1 MVHMRRFSVVV
12 LFVWLLSAC
21 GSARSAVPSTP
32 VADPNA
38 LLVATRSQAGDA
50 QAGALVFSQN
60 GCAMCH
66 AVTTTKLVG
75 PGLAGVLTVAG
86 PTYPAGVDY
95 GGALPNGQPRT
106 EDNVATWIVKG
117 GRGQIG
123 MMPSRRLS
131 EQELAD
137 VLAYLRTL
145 TK

>member
-1 MVHMRRFSVVV
+1 MRTWIALVVV
-12 LFVWLLSAC
+12 GLAVFLVAC
-21 GSARSAVPSTP
+21 GTAQQPPANATELIPITISAQGNPE
-32 VADPNA
+32 
-38 LLVATRSQAGDA
+38 
-50 QAGALVFSQN
+50 AGALVFSQN

-86 PTYPAGVDY
+86 PTYPEGVDY

-145 TK
+145 NK

>member
-1 MVHMRRFSVVV
+1 MHMRRVFGLV
-12 LFVWLLSAC
+12 LLVWLLSAC
-21 GSARSAVPSTP
+21 GSASSAVPSTP

-38 LLVATRSQAGDA
+38 LVVATRSQTGDA
-50 QAGALVFSQN
+50 QAGKVVFSQN

-86 PTYPAGVDY
+86 PTYPEGVDY

-145 TK
+145 NK